1 MKPELAE
8 YPESRLLNLLKAFS
22 WPIAVAATT
31 ARITRIIKGE
41 IDVAVIGSIEL
52 LFKLFIY
59 CGRERIWQLFPQDAI
74 RQNARMEAKW

>member
-8 YPESRLLNLLKAFS
+8 YPESRLLNLPKAFS
-22 WPIAVAATT
+22 WPMAVTATT

-41 IDVAVIGSIEL
+41 IEVAVIGSIEL
-52 LFKLFIY
+52 LVKLFIY
-59 CGRERIWQLFPQDAI
+59 RGRIWQLFPQDAI